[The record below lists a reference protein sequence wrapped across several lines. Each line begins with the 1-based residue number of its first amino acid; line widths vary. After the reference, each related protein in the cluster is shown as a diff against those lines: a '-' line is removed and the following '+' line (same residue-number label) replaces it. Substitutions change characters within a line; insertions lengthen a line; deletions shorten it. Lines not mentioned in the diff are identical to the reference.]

1 MKTGLPPYS
10 RHDALFAG
18 PENLYLGTVARRGD
32 QPSMVLPFNDAGAG
46 VVGIGGFGT
55 APGTFT
61 RATAATTWTR
71 DNQYVYLPGTNQNY
85 ASTPASA
92 ANAVT
97 GDFEIRIKVA
107 MAAWIPAGFSPLIA
121 KWNIPGNKRG
131 WELFVN
137 TVDGKLILGTST
149 DGLAGTIINLGSSVG
164 TGLADGSVKWL
175 KVTFDADNGAGG
187 FTATF
192 AMSDDNI
199 TYTPLGTPS
208 ISATPRVPFDSNQ
221 PIELGSISTGS
232 STTNCKI
239 HYADVRNV
247 IGGGIDTIIAK
258 FDPRN
263 DAAYKATTWTSTS
276 PSAEVWTITQTAPNP
291 ASLVQAELISVASGS
306 PRFYYDPV
314 TGTADGYLPEAIGIN
329 IEQRHDDFNNAWWA
343 KTDTT
348 PTSDA
353 ILSLDG
359 TVSCDLL
366 TEGSAGTASVQ
377 GTNRTITADV
387 SQAVQ
392 RVFKR
397 GNHDWVFL
405 FCQDS
410 TSANA
415 VGCYFNLGT
424 GAVGT
429 ATNTGTASAA
439 AGTIKALLN
448 GFYLCTV
455 TGIVGGGFTSARV
468 TTRSASAD
476 NSATR
481 VANGTRYETGAMHE
495 DNVTEP
501 SSLIQTVGA
510 SLQRNADVL
519 SYTPGVSFGA
529 TEGALYAEYKPT
541 YLTGTTTRTILHI
554 NGGTSNDAFY
564 LGRMQVD
571 GSQNNFV
578 ITVATVQQYSANA
591 GAVVAGT
598 SYKMAANY
606 SAAGARM
613 ARNGTLQ
620 AGSGAISIPTVT
632 SINVGHLIGSF
643 QGRTPIK
650 QIRLYNKKPS
660 DEFIRNVSI

>member
-32 QPSMVLPFNDAGAG
+32 QPSAILAFNDAGAG
-46 VVGIGGFGT
+46 VVGINGSGIG
-55 APGTFT
+55 AGTFT

-71 DNQYVYLPGTNQNY
+71 DNQYLYCPSTVSNFATAPDAARFTPTGVLRVRMK
-85 ASTPASA
+85 AAAFDWTPAAVQRLNAQWEDTGNQRSWIFNITTSGALQLILSRDGVEVSAGNASSA
-92 ANAVT
+92 AVAFADGAVGYVGAT
-97 GDFEIRIKVA
+97 YDPVTSNVMYE
-107 MAAWIPAGFSPLIA
+107 
-121 KWNIPGNKRG
+121 
-131 WELFVN
+131 
-137 TVDGKLILGTST
+137 TST
-149 DGLAGTIINLGSSVG
+149 DGIAWTQLGTIRSFFAGVGGQLFDSSAPLSVG
-164 TGLADGSVKWL
+164 SYDTGIGGANGFAGKIFWATVDV
-175 KVTFDADNGAGG
+175 GAG
-187 FTATF
+187 
-192 AMSDDNI
+192 I
-199 TYTPLGTPS
+199 
-208 ISATPRVPFDSNQ
+208 VSNF
-221 PIELGSISTGS
+221 
-232 STTNCKI
+232 
-239 HYADVRNV
+239 DVRQ
-247 IGGGIDTIIAK
+247 
-258 FDPRN
+258 
-263 DAAYKATTWTSTS
+263 AAYKATSWTSTTG
-276 PSAEVWTITQTAPNP
+276 EVWTITQTAPNP
-291 ASLVQAELISVASGS
+291 AALVQAELISVASGS

-329 IEQRHDDFNNAWWA
+329 IEQRHNDFNNAWWT

-348 PTSDA
+348 VTSAA
-353 ILSLDG
+353 ILGPDG
-359 TVSCDLL
+359 TVSLDLI

-377 GTNRTITADV
+377 GTNRAITADV

-439 AGTIKALLN
+439 AGTIKALPN
-448 GFYLCTV
+448 GLFLCTV

-554 NGGTSNDAFY
+554 NGGTLNDAFY

-571 GSQNNFV
+571 GSQNNFI
-578 ITVATVQQYSANA
+578 ITVATVPQYSANA

-598 SYKMAANY
+598 PYKMAANY

-643 QGRTPIK
+643 QARCPIK